1 MNTINLTGRLVRDP
15 ELRETSTG
23 DPVCALRIAVDGMG
37 RSNSVGYIDVSVW
50 GKPGEAC
57 ARHIARGW
65 LVGVSGRLE
74 YREWVTDDGAK
85 RSAHAVV
92 GAVDF
97 LAAPRADHATPEPA
111 AA

>member
-15 ELRETSTG
+15 QLRQTSSG
-23 DPVCALRIAVDGMG
+23 DSVCALRIAVDGMG

-57 ARHIARGW
+57 ARHLTRGW

-74 YREWVTDDGAK
+74 YREWMNDDDTK

-92 GAVDF
+92 GSVDF
-97 LAAPRADHATPEPA
+97 LAAPRAEHTSAEPA